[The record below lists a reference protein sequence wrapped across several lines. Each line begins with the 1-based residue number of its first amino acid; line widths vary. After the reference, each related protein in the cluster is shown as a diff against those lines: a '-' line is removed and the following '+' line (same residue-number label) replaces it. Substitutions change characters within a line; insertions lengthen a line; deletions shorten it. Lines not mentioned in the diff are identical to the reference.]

1 MLVDFLATLVFL
13 ELAAVAA
20 LHVYWAFG
28 GLWPGT
34 DVASLVRTVVGVK
47 DMRAMPSRPLTLAVA
62 VALGAAGLPPL
73 VKASLLPVFLP
84 AGLVQACLLLVGAIF
99 ALRGIAPYLPMGK
112 QHPVEPFATLDRRL
126 YGPFCLAAAL
136 EYTVLWAS

>member
-1 MLVDFLATLVFL
+1 MLMPFLAMAIAV

-34 DVASLVRTVVGVK
+34 DVDSLVRTVVGVK

-62 VALGAAGLPPL
+62 MALVAAGLPPL
-73 VKASLLPVFLP
+73 VKASLLPGFLP
-84 AGLVQACLLLVGAIF
+84 PGLTQVCLLLGAAVF
-99 ALRGIAPYLPMGK
+99 ALRGVAPYVPIGK
-112 QHPVEPFATLDRRL
+112 QHPVEPFVSLDRRL
-126 YGPFCLAAAL
+126 YGPFCLVAAV
-136 EYTVLWAS
+136 EYAVLWAI

>member
-1 MLVDFLATLVFL
+1 MLLTFLAMAIAV

-28 GLWPGT
+28 GLWPGA
-34 DVASLVRTVVGVK
+34 DVESLVRTVVGVK

-62 VALGAAGLPPL
+62 AALVAAGLPPL
-73 VKASLLPVFLP
+73 AKALLLPTFLP

-99 ALRGIAPYLPMGK
+99 ALRGVAPYLPLGK
-112 QHPVEPFATLDRRL
+112 QHPVEPFATLDRHL
-126 YGPFCLAAAL
+126 YGPFCLATAL
-136 EYTVLWAS
+136 EYAALWAS

>member
-1 MLVDFLATLVFL
+1 MPMDILAMVIFS

-34 DVASLVRTVVGVK
+34 DAESLVRTVVGVK

-62 VALGAAGLPPL
+62 AALVAAGLPPL
-73 VKASLLPVFLP
+73 VKASLLPAFLP
-84 AGLVQACLLLVGAIF
+84 AGLVQACLLLGSAVF
-99 ALRGIAPYLPMGK
+99 ALRGVASYLPLGK

-136 EYTVLWAS
+136 EYATLWAG